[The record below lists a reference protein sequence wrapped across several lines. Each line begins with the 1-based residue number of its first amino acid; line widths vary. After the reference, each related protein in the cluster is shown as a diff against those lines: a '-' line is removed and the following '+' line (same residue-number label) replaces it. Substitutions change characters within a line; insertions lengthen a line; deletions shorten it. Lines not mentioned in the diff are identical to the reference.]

1 MKSLLRMHDL
11 KYLIIRKND
20 NYWMS
25 LYIGLIAG
33 TFTLPFALCN
43 AVIFPAAIRIYT
55 VLKGY
60 LTFVTYGIFG
70 YTNVMTEEEQLEMQE
85 QMTPKIRAIKLDPE
99 QMRKFLQDMGLK
111 PEEDSKD

>member
-11 KYLIIRKND
+11 KYLVIRKND
-20 NYWMS
+20 SYWMS

-43 AVIFPAAIRIYT
+43 AVIFPAFMRVFS

-60 LTFVTYGIFG
+60 LTFVAYGIFG
-70 YTNVMTEEEQLEMQE
+70 YTNVLTDEEQEELQA
-85 QMTPKIRAIKLDPE
+85 QRTPTIRAIKLSTEQMEKFMKEMGLEPE
-99 QMRKFLQDMGLK
+99 QN
-111 PEEDSKD
+111 SKD